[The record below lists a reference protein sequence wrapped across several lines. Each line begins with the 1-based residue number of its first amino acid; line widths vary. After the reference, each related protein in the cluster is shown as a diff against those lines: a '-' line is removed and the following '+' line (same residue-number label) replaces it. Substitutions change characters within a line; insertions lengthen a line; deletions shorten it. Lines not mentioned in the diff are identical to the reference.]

1 MSDSVRVDTL
11 GWLALWL
18 ALAAAWMFSR
28 MLPLTPVAGGWP
40 LPDLL
45 LVVTLGWVMR
55 RPAHLPAV
63 AIGLVWLV
71 EDMLTLR
78 PPGLW
83 ALMVLA
89 GTEFLR
95 ARHAMVREINLGLE
109 WAIVAGVIAAMWLGN
124 RLILAIVMVPNVPLD
139 LSLMQLLATV
149 ALYPV
154 AVFVLHFVLQVRKP
168 ATGELDELGRR
179 L

>member
-1 MSDSVRVDTL
+1 MNAALRAENL
-11 GWLALWL
+11 GWLGLWL
-18 ALAAAWMFSR
+18 GLMVVAMFAR
-28 MLPLTPVAGGWP
+28 LLPIDLSLFGRPG
-40 LPDLL
+40 PDLML
-45 LVVTLGWVMR
+45 ILTLGWVLR

-71 EDMLTLR
+71 EDLLTLR

-83 ALMVLA
+83 ALMVLG

-95 ARHAMVREINLGLE
+95 ARHAMVREINLLLE
-109 WAIVAGVIAAMWLGN
+109 WAMAAGVIVAMWLAY
-124 RLILAIVMVPNVPLD
+124 RVILGIVMVPNEALD
-139 LSLMQLLATV
+139 LSLWRLAVTV
-149 ALYPV
+149 ALYPL

-168 ATGELDELGRR
+168 ATGEVDELGRR

>member
-1 MSDSVRVDTL
+1 MSERVLADSL
-11 GWLALWL
+11 GWLGLWL
-18 ALAAAWMFSR
+18 AIAAVVLFTR
-28 MLPLTPVAGGWP
+28 MLPLDLSPFGWP
-40 LPDLL
+40 GPDLL
-45 LVVTLGWVMR
+45 LLLTLGWVLR

-71 EDMLTLR
+71 EDLLTFR

-83 ALMVLA
+83 ALLVLA

-95 ARHAMVREINLGLE
+95 ARTAVVREINLALE
-109 WAIVAGVIAAMWLGN
+109 WGMVAGVIVAMWLAY
-124 RLILAIVMVPNVPLD
+124 RLILGIVMVPNEALD
-139 LSLMQLLATV
+139 LSLVKLFATV

-154 AVFVLHFVLQVRKP
+154 AIFVLHFVLRVRKP
-168 ATGELDELGRR
+168 ATGELDDLGRR

>member
-1 MSDSVRVDTL
+1 MSESVRVDAL
-11 GWLALWL
+11 GRLALWL
-18 ALAAAWMFSR
+18 ALAGVWMFSR
-28 MLPLTPVAGGWP
+28 MLPLNIGGQGWP

-45 LVVTLGWVMR
+45 LIMTLGWVLR
-55 RPAHLPAV
+55 RPAHLPAL

-71 EDMLTLR
+71 EDLLTLR

-109 WAIVAGVIAAMWLGN
+109 WAIVAGVMAAMWLGN

-139 LSLMQLLATV
+139 LSLVQLLATV

-154 AVFVLHFVLQVRKP
+154 AVFVLHFVLRVRKP